1 MTSTSTGSAA
11 RLAYE
16 TLEPFHIIAYFN
28 PGLKG
33 AQEDTGLDPYAFY
46 VGARGAP
53 FGPCA
58 ASVVASAFYNFNPE
72 LIAKSWTAAI
82 DAGLERVHDRRNQML
97 DDSLRDI
104 LGDSIDDAS
113 LDELAS
119 AYYDLAA
126 GLPLGGRPL
135 AAAWSTAPTPDTARL
150 RLWHAIAVLREWR
163 GDNHIAALALHGL
176 NGFDAAVFHEAQLP
190 DPTVRRRTLGKRI
203 VLLTRGW
210 SEQDWEDS
218 IDRLADAGLAERIDD
233 GHRLTASGAATYDD
247 IEATTDAAGESI
259 WTGTEDLLTRTRPVV
274 KAVIDAGILPGTRTK

>member
-16 TLEPFHIIAYFN
+16 TLEPFHILAYFN

-33 AQEDTGLDPYAFY
+33 AQADTGLDPYAFY

-58 ASVVASAFYNFNPE
+58 SSVVASAFYNFNHE
-72 LIAKSWTAAI
+72 LIAKGWTAAV
-82 DAGLERVHDRRNQML
+82 DAGLDRVHERRNQML
-97 DDSLRDI
+97 DDSLQEI
-104 LGDSIDDAS
+104 LGDSIDDS
-113 LDELAS
+113 LLDELAS

-126 GLPLGGRPL
+126 RLPLGGRPL
-135 AAAWSTAPTPDTARL
+135 AAAWSTAPRPDTARL
-150 RLWHAIAVLREWR
+150 RLWHAIAILREWR
-163 GDNHIAALALHGL
+163 GDNHIAALALNGL
-176 NGFDAAVFHEAQLP
+176 NGFDAAVFHESQLP

-203 VLLTRGW
+203 VLMTRGW
-210 SEQDWEDS
+210 SEQDWQDS
-218 IDRLADAGLAERIDD
+218 VDRLVDAGLAERVED

-247 IEATTDAAGESI
+247 IEATTDAVGESI
-259 WTGTEDLLTRTRPVV
+259 WAGTDDLLTRTRPVV

>member
-16 TLEPFHIIAYFN
+16 TLEPFHILAYFN

-58 ASVVASAFYNFNPE
+58 ASVIASAFYNFNPE
-72 LIAKSWTAAI
+72 LIAKSWAAAV
-82 DAGLERVHDRRNQML
+82 DAGLERVHERRNQML

-104 LGDSIDDAS
+104 LGSSIADPE

-135 AAAWSTAPTPDTARL
+135 AAAWSTAPRPDTARL

-210 SEQDWEDS
+210 SEQDWQDS
-218 IDRLADAGLAERIDD
+218 VDRLADAGLAERVDD

-247 IEATTDAAGESI
+247 IEATTDAVGESI
-259 WTGTEDLLTRTRPVV
+259 WSGTDDLLTRTRPIV
-274 KAVIDAGILPGTRTK
+274 KAVIDAGILPGTRTN